1 MRSRRALPGARRLP
15 HRAGAAGD
23 GRAVALSAD
32 AGYFTFF
39 EEDNVEVLVKVHD
52 ACVAPFDRFW
62 VFAAGLTDVEVTLT
76 VADTERDV
84 VRRYVNP
91 LGRAFPAIQDTGAFA
106 TCP

>member
-1 MRSRRALPGARRLP
+1 VRADFRTAQVDGP
-15 HRAGAAGD
+15 
-23 GRAVALSAD
+23 GRATALSDD

-52 ACVAPFDRFW
+52 ACVAPFERFW

-84 VRRYVNP
+84 VRRYDNP
-91 LGRAFPAIQDTGAFA
+91 MGRAFPAIQDTSAFA